1 MNTEKNFDSQIMNA
15 DLLMQYSSRKSALVF
30 CSTRKGAQE
39 AAQVLSQTA
48 MTHGY
53 SNPFIK
59 SREQQERL
67 REASLSCGDKQMQS
81 YICYGGKCSFT
92 FFK

>member
-1 MNTEKNFDSQIMNA
+1 
-15 DLLMQYSSRKSALVF
+15 MQYSSGKSALVF

-39 AAQVLSQTA
+39 AAQVLAQTA

-59 SREQQERL
+59 SSEQLEKL
-67 REASLSCGDKQMQS
+67 REASLLCGGTNRCNLTYFMVVSANFVYYSRVTQRAYEMVK
-81 YICYGGKCSFT
+81 YLF
-92 FFK
+92 